1 MKKILVLGSNSF
13 AGSCFINFIL
23 KKKFK
28 VIGVSRSNEKN
39 KYECIYFKNKNLKN
53 FKFIKAD
60 INKNLDKIKS
70 TITKRKI
77 NYIVDFLGQ
86 GMVAESWINPEQWFQ
101 TNIIS
106 KINLINFLVKKKII
120 KKYIRISTPEVYGS
134 SSKKLTENS
143 IQNPSTPYAIT
154 HMTIDKYLKLMNT
167 QYSFPV
173 NILRFANFYGK
184 SQPLYR
190 IIPKQ

>member
-134 SSKKLTENS
+134 SSKN
-143 IQNPSTPYAIT
+143 
-154 HMTIDKYLKLMNT
+154 
-167 QYSFPV
+167 
-173 NILRFANFYGK
+173 
-184 SQPLYR
+184 
-190 IIPKQ
+190 

>member
-106 KINLINFLVKKKII
+106 KINLINFLVKKK
-120 KKYIRISTPEVYGS
+120 
-134 SSKKLTENS
+134 L
-143 IQNPSTPYAIT
+143 
-154 HMTIDKYLKLMNT
+154 
-167 QYSFPV
+167 
-173 NILRFANFYGK
+173 
-184 SQPLYR
+184 
-190 IIPKQ
+190 